1 MVLGYR
7 IRRLR
12 KEKLLSQE
20 ELGKLLVDSKV
31 SVSGY
36 ENGTRTPS
44 IDILTKLVDVFSVS
58 ADYILGREINAVCED
73 ETNFLLSSYDI
84 NIISEIRKN
93 PSLYKKI
100 LEDPKRYF
108 MALAKKN
115 I

>member
-12 KEKLLSQE
+12 KEKMLSQDQ
-20 ELGKLLVDSKV
+20 LGKMLGVSKV

-36 ENGTRTPS
+36 ENGTRNPS
-44 IDILTKLVDVFSVS
+44 MDILSKMVDIFKVS

-73 ETNFLLSSYDI
+73 GTNFLLSSQDVIII
-84 NIISEIRKN
+84 NEIRKN
-93 PSLYKKI
+93 SSLYGKI
-100 LEDPKRYF
+100 LEDPKRF
-108 MALAKKN
+108 FATIGKKY